1 MEASCI
7 WTDWVCEQSG
17 AVGLLLFRIGRIVCS
32 GTTSVAGVQLTWDCW
47 GLCGGGGHMVARKEG
62 FS

>member
-47 GLCGGGGHMVARKEG
+47 GLCGGGGAYG
-62 FS
+62 G